1 MLRENLDGLG
11 YKLLIAKSGKSALEI
26 VRKAHPDLVLLDIMM
41 PEMDGYEVCRRL
53 KSAEETRHIPVIFLT
68 AMADAEDEA
77 KGLALGAVDYIT
89 KPINPELVRARVQNH
104 LELKRHRDHLEQ
116 LVRVKTREVQ
126 LTQAVMIESLAT
138 LAEYRDPETGGHI
151 KRTQNYVKALAVKLK
166 GHPRFRDLL
175 DEQTIELLYLSAPL
189 HDMGKVGVRDHIL
202 LKPGRLE
209 DAEFAEMKK
218 HTLFGEEALRITEQ
232 KLGQSTFLRH
242 AREIAGSHQEKWDGS
257 GYPRGLTGEAIPV
270 SGRLMALADVYD
282 ALISKRVY
290 KPPFPHAKAVQ
301 IIQEGRGTH
310 FDPDVVEAFL
320 ALEDT
325 FRNIALTFADC
336 DEEREALGGAHPAG
350 TCGAAGRV
358 IRILVAEDNPINRE
372 IMLSQLTGL
381 GHTVDTA
388 DDGREALRSYQ
399 AGQFDL
405 VLTDIEMPEMDGYG
419 WRRRSGGSNR
429 TAGPGHR
436 FSPSPPA
443 TSISMRARPAAP
455 ASTATCSSPWTP
467 RFSRRNS
474 RTSSANPKTQKNP
487 DFCLKCCENGWDRLY
502 PTDHWRATCRS
513 PRTLL
518 ENTSRS
524 WKASASSFSFGLFI
538 RTWQEPF
545 CGSQRCISMTAAMCG
560 ATKGSGLRTVVRFA
574 S

>member
-1 MLRENLDGLG
+1 MTGTRDGVGSAAEEFKILLVDDNTTNLQVLRETLDGSG
-11 YKLLIAKSGKSALEI
+11 YKILIAKNGRSALEI
-26 VRKAHPDLVLLDIMM
+26 VRKGHPDLILLDIMM
-41 PEMDGYEVCRRL
+41 PEMDGYEVCRTL
-53 KSAEETRHIPVIFLT
+53 KADATTQPIPVIFLT

-89 KPINPELVRARVQNH
+89 KPINPGLVRARVRNH
-104 LELKRHRDHLEQ
+104 LELKRHRDHLEH
-116 LVRVKTREVQ
+116 LVRMKTREVR

-175 DEQTIELLYLSAPL
+175 DEETIELLYLSAPL

-257 GYPRGLTGEAIPV
+257 GYPRALQGDAIPV

-290 KPPFPHAKAVQ
+290 KPPMPHQKAVA
-301 IIQEGRGTH
+301 IIREGRGTH
-310 FDPDVVEAFL
+310 FDPDVVDAFL

-336 DEEREALGGAHPAG
+336 DEEREALGGAKTGDP
-350 TCGAAGRV
+350 GRARRV
-358 IRILVAEDNPINRE
+358 LLVEDNPINRE
-372 IMLSQLTGL
+372 IMLSQLSAL
-381 GHTVDTA
+381 GYSVA
-388 DDGREALRSYQ
+388 EAVNGRDALRKYQ
-399 AGQFDL
+399 TEPCDL
-405 VLTDIEMPEMDGYG
+405 ILTDIDMPEMDGYG
-419 WRRRSGGSNR
+419 LAAEIRRLEQTSG
-429 TAGPGHR
+429 
-436 FSPSPPA
+436 
-443 TSISMRARPAAP
+443 
-455 ASTATCSSPWTP
+455 
-467 RFSRRNS
+467 S
-474 RTSSANPKTQKNP
+474 RTPILAITASDFDLDEGKARSAGLDGYMLKPLDPK
-487 DFCLKCCENGWDRLY
+487 
-502 PTDHWRATCRS
+502 
-513 PRTLL
+513 LL
-518 ENTSRS
+518 A
-524 WKASASSFSFGLFI
+524 KKLAD
-538 RTWQEPF
+538 
-545 CGSQRCISMTAAMCG
+545 ISC
-560 ATKGSGLRTVVRFA
+560 
-574 S
+574 

>member
-1 MLRENLDGLG
+1 MSVPTAEPSLEAPKVLLVDDNTANLQVLRENLDGLG

-104 LELKRHRDHLEQ
+104 LELKRHRDHLER
-116 LVRVKTREVQ
+116 LVQVKTREVQ

-257 GYPRGLTGEAIPV
+257 GYPRGLKGEAIPF

-290 KPPFPHAKAVQ
+290 KPAFPHARAVQ

-320 ALEDT
+320 SLEDT

-336 DEEREALGGAHPAG
+336 DEERAALGRGV
-350 TCGAAGRV
+350 TRV
-358 IRILVAEDNPINRE
+358 LLVEDNPINRE
-372 IMLSQLTGL
+372 IMLSQLTAL
-381 GHTVDTA
+381 GYTVAEAASGT
-388 DDGREALRSYQ
+388 EALSKYQ
-399 AGQFDL
+399 AGLYDL
-405 VLTDIEMPEMDGYG
+405 VLTDIEMPELDGYG
-419 WRRRSGGSNR
+419 LAAEIRRLEQDGR
-429 TAGPGHR
+429 
-436 FSPSPPA
+436 
-443 TSISMRARPAAP
+443 
-455 ASTATCSSPWTP
+455 
-467 RFSRRNS
+467 
-474 RTSSANPKTQKNP
+474 
-487 DFCLKCCENGWDRLY
+487 
-502 PTDHWRATCRS
+502 
-513 PRTLL
+513 PRTPIIAITASDFDLDESKARSAGLDGYMLKPLDPKLL
-518 ENTSRS
+518 AKKIADIFCKPENAEKS
-524 WKASASSFSFGLFI
+524 
-538 RTWQEPF
+538 
-545 CGSQRCISMTAAMCG
+545 
-560 ATKGSGLRTVVRFA
+560 
-574 S
+574 

>member
-1 MLRENLDGLG
+1 MSVPTAEHSLEAPKVLLVDDNTANLQVLRENLDGLG

-53 KSAEETRHIPVIFLT
+53 KSAEETCHIPVIFLT

-77 KGLALGAVDYIT
+77 RGLALGAVDYIT

-116 LVRVKTREVQ
+116 MVRVKTREVQ

-166 GHPRFRDLL
+166 GHSRFRDLL

-257 GYPRGLTGEAIPV
+257 GYPRALTGEAIPV
-270 SGRLMALADVYD
+270 SGRLMAIADVYD

-290 KPPFPHAKAVQ
+290 KPPFPHTKAVQ

-310 FDPDVVEAFL
+310 FDPDVVDAFL

-336 DEEREALGGAHPAG
+336 DEERAALGGANTADAG
-350 TCGAAGRV
+350 LWGGVTRV
-358 IRILVAEDNPINRE
+358 LLAEDNPINRE
-372 IMLSQLTGL
+372 IMLSQLAAFGY
-381 GHTVDTA
+381 TVA
-388 DDGREALRSYQ
+388 EAASGREALSKYQ
-399 AGQFDL
+399 AGPYDL
-405 VLTDIEMPEMDGYG
+405 VLTDIEMPELDGYG
-419 WRRRSGGSNR
+419 LAAEIRRLEQDGR
-429 TAGPGHR
+429 
-436 FSPSPPA
+436 
-443 TSISMRARPAAP
+443 
-455 ASTATCSSPWTP
+455 
-467 RFSRRNS
+467 
-474 RTSSANPKTQKNP
+474 
-487 DFCLKCCENGWDRLY
+487 
-502 PTDHWRATCRS
+502 
-513 PRTLL
+513 PRTPILAITASDFDL
-518 ENTSRS
+518 DEGKARSAGLDGYMLKPLDPKVLAKKLADIFCEPENAE
-524 WKASASSFSFGLFI
+524 K
-538 RTWQEPF
+538 P
-545 CGSQRCISMTAAMCG
+545 
-560 ATKGSGLRTVVRFA
+560 
-574 S
+574 